1 MTVKHSAKKCLV
13 AMIGGAAV
21 LGTGLALDCETT
33 RNMAEYFIN
42 SMYVKSVAD
51 KSYLLEAA
59 GLTAI
64 ATAPFALAYKAAMN
78 SEEKQDNRD
87 ENGTNPKN

>member
-1 MTVKHSAKKCLV
+1 MTTAHSAKKCLA
-13 AMIGGAAV
+13 AMVGGAIV

-33 RNMAEYFIN
+33 RNSAEYFIN
-42 SMYVKSVAD
+42 PLYVKSAAD

-64 ATAPFALAYKAAMN
+64 IAAPFALAYKALMN
-78 SEEKQDNRD
+78 SEEKQQNRD
-87 ENGTNPKN
+87 ENGTI